1 MDFGFWIAIIFGC
14 AKFVCVWK
22 TSHQS
27 WSQPFGHEA
36 TLALCTT
43 YDVAAWW
50 ERRHLTAALIWF
62 ELRIGQFSTL
72 CFAING
78 NMMASFF
85 CRVLKMPMMVVRCGI
100 LLVGKFRDYGWQK
113 HTQYFSRIFWPRIS
127 LRFLIHLWSEHVR
140 PQNKDFTMA
149 SQSPK
154 SSSPICWFVALT
166 CPCNTCRYKMI
177 YIHITSE
184 QIILYI

>member
-43 YDVAAWW
+43 YDVAACW

-85 CRVLKMPMMVVRCGI
+85 CRVLKMPMMGSSLWDSTRRKVQGLWVTKTYSVLLENFLTKNLTQVPDSPVVRACQTSKQRLYHGFAVPQVELSD
-100 LLVGKFRDYGWQK
+100 LLVCSSYLPL
-113 HTQYFSRIFWPRIS
+113 QY
-127 LRFLIHLWSEHVR
+127 
-140 PQNKDFTMA
+140 M
-149 SQSPK
+149 
-154 SSSPICWFVALT
+154 
-166 CPCNTCRYKMI
+166 
-177 YIHITSE
+177 
-184 QIILYI
+184 